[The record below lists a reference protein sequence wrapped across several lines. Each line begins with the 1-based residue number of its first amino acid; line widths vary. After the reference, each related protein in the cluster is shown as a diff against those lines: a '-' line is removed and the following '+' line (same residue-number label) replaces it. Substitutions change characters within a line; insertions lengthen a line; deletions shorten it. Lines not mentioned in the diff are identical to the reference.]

1 MHNLEEK
8 LYSAI
13 YPARKVEDISLDY
26 TGTTHFDDLYKY
38 YGKIIGAGGF
48 GVVLFARDKST
59 DEALAIKILN
69 VKAYLMGTQE
79 DSELAEAHYERN
91 MNFLKNE
98 VAMSEKLN
106 HPSII
111 KVKRTHKTQHHVL
124 IVMENARCSLADYM
138 RSRKGVIPE
147 EDCKV
152 VMRQILSGL
161 KYLHISSIVHR
172 DMKPE
177 NILLMSD
184 TELKGSVKLSD
195 FGISA
200 KLTNASQFELADTVG
215 TFLYK
220 APEQFDASLC
230 NTVKCAIKV
239 VHGYVGGGNNYVRNA
254 NGQTPVLYSQG
265 EPGGLRGEDKQGR
278 L

>member
-177 NILLMSD
+177 N
-184 TELKGSVKLSD
+184 LSL
-195 FGISA
+195 IHICRCRRYAVCRSRW
-200 KLTNASQFELADTVG
+200 SP
-215 TFLYK
+215 Y
-220 APEQFDASLC
+220 
-230 NTVKCAIKV
+230 
-239 VHGYVGGGNNYVRNA
+239 H
-254 NGQTPVLYSQG
+254 
-265 EPGGLRGEDKQGR
+265 
-278 L
+278 